1 MTGALFIFLF
11 SLCGPQQGFCEQGRI
26 IHSSCGTAEEW
37 LRSGLRPGQ
46 FLIFMECRTFEPG
59 AGQDD

>member
-26 IHSSCGTAEEW
+26 IHSSCRTAEAW
-37 LRSGLRPGQ
+37 LRSGLRPDQ